1 MKIPLER
8 RNAKWAREVFCSLNC
23 IHFHWI
29 NIQDNS
35 VARKEWKTRERNTQ
49 LKWPHHRKTVWL
61 VAYVLRPSEKEVYP
75 PYENVCHF
83 RFSIQLIKTNIAVF
97 GFFACYFYPI
107 AWLVFIIKFT
117 LIEFQSLIEFIIR
130 LVSDCFPIIFFL
142 FKPIYKN
149 RTLSNRSDAKWT
161 AKNGIAM
168 DEECE
173 EFSIGL
179 IKTCVITVRIGK

>member
-61 VAYVLRPSEKEVYP
+61 GAYVLRPSEKEVYP

-142 FKPIYKN
+142 FKPI
-149 RTLSNRSDAKWT
+149 
-161 AKNGIAM
+161 
-168 DEECE
+168 
-173 EFSIGL
+173 
-179 IKTCVITVRIGK
+179 IKTNAFEPKRCKMNSKKRNCNGRRMWRILHWSY